1 MQEQS
6 GWSHGKALRWSPL
19 PLRQLLQCTLLKLSR
34 KPWLFQS
41 WKQRG
46 NEEPRF
52 WKASQKAQN
61 GVNKSHQSKQAKKS
75 RHFLCLW
82 LLYCSDWNCH
92 LITFDHETPWS
103 NLCLSKAAAEKKAQV
118 ETAQPSA
125 DKHSDSWETFFRCIC
140 NQPPNH
146 VKQTAFFLGVYPRR
160 SAERSWWIRAPGWWF
175 LLLGECPKIVIFP
188 DNLSLFVA
196 RHSLHFLRGNNQP
209 STNRLKVPWFTKQ
222 CKPRDRNHLKT
233 GPNLWV
239 LKKCFLCR
247 LQTLHGNAPVAFTK
261 PQKTPQKNHG
271 SLAQRN
277 QVLRGTAPMKFPWWK
292 STWAVTSWSHRWV
305 DFGGRRSVGELF

>member
-6 GWSHGKALRWSPL
+6 GQHGKALRWSPL

-61 GVNKSHQSKQAKKS
+61 GVNRSHQSKQAKKS

-103 NLCLSKAAAEKKAQV
+103 NLCLSKAAAETKECHHIIKGGLRFLFMQKLRTTILEV
-118 ETAQPSA
+118 IS
-125 DKHSDSWETFFRCIC
+125 SGDS
-140 NQPPNH
+140 
-146 VKQTAFFLGVYPRR
+146 
-160 SAERSWWIRAPGWWF
+160 
-175 LLLGECPKIVIFP
+175 
-188 DNLSLFVA
+188 
-196 RHSLHFLRGNNQP
+196 
-209 STNRLKVPWFTKQ
+209 STISR
-222 CKPRDRNHLKT
+222 
-233 GPNLWV
+233 
-239 LKKCFLCR
+239 
-247 LQTLHGNAPVAFTK
+247 
-261 PQKTPQKNHG
+261 
-271 SLAQRN
+271 
-277 QVLRGTAPMKFPWWK
+277 
-292 STWAVTSWSHRWV
+292 
-305 DFGGRRSVGELF
+305 